1 MSEKQLTLPVIGMTC
16 ANCVAAVERNA
27 KKAEGVTDATVNFAA
42 EKVTV
47 SYDLEKVGGAEVA
60 ADVIARI
67 RRAGYDVPTAEVEL
81 PLLGMTCANCAGT
94 IERRLKKTDGVLEA
108 TVNLA
113 SERAT
118 VRFAPGATT
127 RADLVAAVRRAG
139 YDVVETAAEE
149 DAVDAEAAAREA
161 EIAHQRRRLLVG
173 AAFTLPL
180 FLLSMG
186 RDLGL
191 LGAWAGAM
199 WVDWL
204 FLLLATPVQFY
215 VGWDYYTGA
224 FKSLR
229 NGSAN
234 MDVLVALGSS
244 VAYFYS
250 VAVLLALSAGSM
262 ALGHHLYF
270 ETSAVIITL
279 IVAGKLLEARAKG
292 RTSEAIK
299 KLIGLQPKTARVV
312 RDGVEMD
319 VPVAEVVPGDVLR
332 VRPGEKIPVDGRVVD
347 GRSSVDESMITG
359 ESLPVDK
366 AAGDAVIG
374 ATLNRQGLL
383 TVAAERVG
391 RDSVLSQ
398 IIRMVESA
406 QGSKAPIQRVVDRVA
421 AWFVPAVIVLAL
433 LTFAIWLLAGAGFVP
448 ALLRLIAVLVIA
460 CPCAM
465 GLATPTSIMV
475 GVGKGAE
482 AGILF
487 KNSAA
492 LEQAHRLD
500 AVVLDKTGTITRGE
514 PAVTDVVGSK
524 QYSVSSKQYSVFSRS
539 VGQSESTDALNTDPL
554 NTDLLDTDPLT
565 TDHWLRLAASAE
577 RGSEHPLGEAIV
589 RAAEA
594 RGLALSSPEQFEAIA
609 GHGISAVVDGQRVLV
624 GNRRLMEREGVA
636 LNGLAERAEEM
647 EAAART
653 TMWVAVSVASGEW
666 RVASNGSADSATD
679 HTSASADA
687 DSAGAG
693 AVANT
698 ALATRHLPLATRH
711 PSASEDADSA
721 IAPLTTDHSP
731 LAAVALIGVADT
743 IKDGSAAAVRAL
755 REMGLTVVM
764 LTGDNAATAAAIG
777 REAGIDRVLAGVLPG
792 EKAAY
797 VKQLQAEFSRDG
809 REGRVGMVG
818 DGINDAPALA
828 QADVGFAIGTGTD
841 VAMETADVTL
851 MRGDLR
857 SVPQAI
863 HLSRATMRNIH
874 QNLFWAFGYNV
885 ILIPI
890 AAGVLAPFEWA
901 PSFLRQLSPI
911 LAAGAMAFSS
921 ISVVTNA
928 LRLRGIRL

>member
-1 MSEKQLTLPVIGMTC
+1 MSDKQVTLPVVGMTC
-16 ANCVAAVERNA
+16 ANCVVAVERNA
-27 KKAEGVTDATVNFAA
+27 KKAAGVTDAAVNFAS
-42 EKVTV
+42 ERVTV
-47 SYDLEKVGGAEVA
+47 SYDPDVGGGAQVT
-60 ADVIARI
+60 ADVIDRI

-81 PLLGMTCANCAGT
+81 PLLGMTCANCAAT
-94 IERRLKKTDGVLEA
+94 IERRLKKTDGVVDA
-108 TVNLA
+108 AVNLA

-118 VRFAPGATT
+118 VRYAPGATT
-127 RADLVAAVRRAG
+127 RADLVAAVRAAG
-139 YDVVETAAEE
+139 YDVVEAAQGEE
-149 DAVDAEAAAREA
+149 AVDAEAAAREA
-161 EIAHQRRRLLVG
+161 EIAHQKRRLLVG
-173 AAFTLPL
+173 ALFTLPL

-191 LGAWAGAM
+191 LGSWAGAL

-204 FLLLATPVQFY
+204 FLALATPVQFY

-250 VAVLLALSAGSM
+250 VAVLLFKTAGSH
-262 ALGHHLYF
+262 AIGHHLYF

-279 IVAGKLLEARAKG
+279 IVTGKLLEVRAKG

-299 KLIGLQPKTARVV
+299 KLMGLQPRTARVV
-312 RDGVEMD
+312 RDGAERD
-319 VPVAEVVPGDVLR
+319 IPIAEVVPGDRVL
-332 VRPGEKIPVDGRVVD
+332 VRPGEKIPVDGHVLQ

-374 ATLNRQGLL
+374 ATVNRQGLL
-383 TVAAERVG
+383 TIEAGKVG
-391 RDSVLSQ
+391 RDTVLAQ

-421 AWFVPAVIVLAL
+421 AWFVPAVIGLAV

-492 LEQAHRLD
+492 LEEAHRLN
-500 AVVLDKTGTITRGE
+500 AIVLDKTGTITRGQ
-514 PAVTDVVGSK
+514 PAVTAVVTAPQTVAPQTVAPHDAGPLPT
-524 QYSVSSKQYSVFSRS
+524 
-539 VGQSESTDALNTDPL
+539 GHWPLSTDH
-554 NTDLLDTDPLT
+554 LLQ
-565 TDHWLRLAASAE
+565 LAASAE

-594 RGLALSSPEQFEAIA
+594 RGLALSSPQRFEAVA
-609 GHGISAVVDGQRVLV
+609 GHGIVAEVEGQRVLV
-624 GNRRLMEREGVA
+624 GNQRLLEREGVPPGA
-636 LNGLAERAEEM
+636 GMAERAAAL
-647 EAAART
+647 EAGAQT
-653 TMWVAVSVASGEW
+653 VMWVAV
-666 RVASNGSADSATD
+666 
-679 HTSASADA
+679 
-687 DSAGAG
+687 AGRAAG
-693 AVANT
+693 
-698 ALATRHLPLATRH
+698 
-711 PSASEDADSA
+711 
-721 IAPLTTDHSP
+721 
-731 LAAVALIGVADT
+731 LIGVADT
-743 IKDGSAAAVRAL
+743 IKDGSAEAVRAL
-755 REMGLTVVM
+755 RDLGLTVVM
-764 LTGDNAATAAAIG
+764 LTGDNPATAAAIG

-792 EKAAY
+792 EKAEY
-797 VKQLQAEFSRDG
+797 VRRLQAEFGGGGERGGSVRDG
-809 REGRVGMVG
+809 HVGMVG

-863 HLSRATMRNIH
+863 RLSRATMANIR

-885 ILIPI
+885 VLIPI
-890 AAGVLAPFEWA
+890 AAGVLAPFDWA
-901 PSFLRQLSPI
+901 PDFLRQLSPI

-921 ISVVTNA
+921 ISVVSNA
-928 LRLRGIRL
+928 LRLRRARI

>member
-1 MSEKQLTLPVIGMTC
+1 MSDKQLTLPVIGMTC

-27 KKAEGVTDATVNFAA
+27 KKVEGVTDASVNFAS

-47 SYDLEKVGGAEVA
+47 TYDPAVAGAGQVTGEV
-60 ADVIARI
+60 IERI

-81 PLLGMTCANCAGT
+81 PLLGMTCANCAAT
-94 IERRLKKTDGVLEA
+94 IERRLKKVDGVVEA
-108 TVNLA
+108 SVNLA
-113 SERAT
+113 NERAT
-118 VRFAPGATT
+118 VRYAPGAVT
-127 RADLVAAVRRAG
+127 RADLVAAVRAAG
-139 YDVVETAAEE
+139 YDVVEAAAGEE
-149 DAVDAEAAAREA
+149 PADAEAAAREA
-161 EIAHQRRRLLVG
+161 EIAHQMRRLIVG
-173 AAFTLPL
+173 VIFTLPL

-191 LGAWAGAM
+191 LGAWANAA
-199 WVDWL
+199 WVNWL
-204 FLLLATPVQFY
+204 FLALATPVQFY

-250 VAVLLALSAGSM
+250 VAVLLALTAGRM
-262 ALGHHLYF
+262 TLGHHLYF

-279 IVAGKLLEARAKG
+279 IVTGKLLEARAKG

-312 RDGVEMD
+312 RDGVERD
-319 VPVAEVVPGDVLR
+319 VPVAEVVPGDLLR
-332 VRPGEKIPVDGRVVD
+332 VRPGEKVPVDGRVVD

-366 AAGDAVIG
+366 VAGDAVIG
-374 ATLNRQGLL
+374 ATINRQGLL
-383 TVAAERVG
+383 TVEAGRVG
-391 RDSVLSQ
+391 KDTVLSQ
-398 IIRMVESA
+398 IIRLVEQA

-433 LTFAIWLLAGAGFVP
+433 LTFAVWLVAGAGFVP

-482 AGILF
+482 HGILF

-492 LEQAHRLD
+492 LEEAQRLN
-500 AVVLDKTGTITRGE
+500 AIVLDKTGTITRGE
-514 PAVTDVVGSK
+514 PAVTDVV
-524 QYSVSSKQYSVFSRS
+524 
-539 VGQSESTDALNTDPL
+539 VGAGFKPAPTA
-554 NTDLLDTDPLT
+554 
-565 TDHWLRLAASAE
+565 DHWLRLAASAE

-594 RGLALSSPEQFEAIA
+594 RGLALSQPERFEAVA
-609 GHGISAVVDGQRVLV
+609 GHGVAAVVDGRRVLV
-624 GNRRLMEREGVA
+624 GNRRLMEREGVS
-636 LNGLAERAEEM
+636 LNGLGERAAAL
-647 EAAART
+647 EARART
-653 TMWVAVSVASGEW
+653 TMWLAQDNEAVAV
-666 RVASNGSADSATD
+666 
-679 HTSASADA
+679 
-687 DSAGAG
+687 
-693 AVANT
+693 
-698 ALATRHLPLATRH
+698 
-711 PSASEDADSA
+711 
-721 IAPLTTDHSP
+721 
-731 LAAVALIGVADT
+731 IGVADT
-743 IKDGSAAAVRAL
+743 IKDGSAEAVRAL
-755 REMGLTVVM
+755 HELGLTVVM
-764 LTGDNAATAAAIG
+764 MTGDNQATADAIAA
-777 REAGIDRVLAGVLPG
+777 EVGIDRVFAGVLPG
-792 EKAAY
+792 DKAAY
-797 VKQLQAEFSRDG
+797 VKQLQD
-809 REGRVGMVG
+809 EGLRVGMVG

-828 QADVGFAIGTGTD
+828 QADVGLAIGTGTD

-863 HLSRATMRNIH
+863 HLSRATMRNIR

-885 ILIPI
+885 VLIPI
-890 AAGVLAPFEWA
+890 AAGVLAPFDWA
-901 PSFLRQLSPI
+901 PAFLRQLSPI

-928 LRLRGIRL
+928 LRLRRVTL

>member
-27 KKAEGVTDATVNFAA
+27 KKVEGVTDAAVNFAS

-47 SYDLEKVGGAEVA
+47 TYDPAVSGAA
-60 ADVIARI
+60 AVTNDVIDRI
-67 RRAGYDVPTAEVEL
+67 RRAGYDVPTAEIEL
-81 PLLGMTCANCAGT
+81 PLLGMTCTNCANT
-94 IERRLKKTDGVLEA
+94 IERTLNKVDGVVEA
-108 TVNLA
+108 TVNYA
-113 SERAT
+113 SERAS
-118 VRFAPGATT
+118 VRYAPGATT
-127 RADLVAAVRRAG
+127 RADLVAAVRKAG
-139 YDVVETAAEE
+139 YDVVAPAAD
-149 DAVDAEAAAREA
+149 DADPADAEAAAREA
-161 EIAHQRRRLLVG
+161 EIDHQKKRLLVG
-173 AAFTLPL
+173 VIFTLPL

-191 LGAWAGAM
+191 LGAWANAL

-204 FLLLATPVQFY
+204 FFFLATPVQFY

-224 FKSLR
+224 YKSLR

-250 VAVLLALSAGSM
+250 VAVLLAKTSGSM

-312 RDGVEMD
+312 RGGVELD
-319 VPVAEVVPGDVLR
+319 IPVAEVVVGDLLR
-332 VRPGEKIPVDGRVVD
+332 VRPGEKMPVDGRVVD

-359 ESLPVDK
+359 ESLPVSK
-366 AAGDAVIG
+366 KTGDAVIG
-374 ATLNRQGLL
+374 ATINRQGLL
-383 TVAAERVG
+383 TIEAGKVG
-391 RDSVLSQ
+391 KDTVLSQ
-398 IIRMVESA
+398 IIRMVEQA

-421 AWFVPAVIVLAL
+421 AWFVPAVILIAL
-433 LTFAIWLLAGAGFVP
+433 ITFAVWFIAGAGFVP

-482 AGILF
+482 YGILF

-492 LEQAHRLD
+492 LEEAQRLG
-500 AVVLDKTGTITRGE
+500 AIVLDKTGTITRGQ
-514 PAVTDVVGSK
+514 PAVTDVITNDEL
-524 QYSVSSKQYSVFSRS
+524 RITN
-539 VGQSESTDALNTDPL
+539 EEEA
-554 NTDLLDTDPLT
+554 
-565 TDHWLRLAASAE
+565 LRLAAAAE

-589 RAAEA
+589 REAEM
-594 RGLALSSPEQFEAIA
+594 RGLDAPQPEAFEAIA
-609 GHGISAVVDGQRVLV
+609 GHGIAATVEGLRVLV
-624 GNRRLMEREGVA
+624 GNRRLMEREEVR
-636 LNGLAERAEEM
+636 LNGLAPRAEAL

-653 TMWVAVSVASGEW
+653 TMWVAIDGE
-666 RVASNGSADSATD
+666 AT
-679 HTSASADA
+679 
-687 DSAGAG
+687 G
-693 AVANT
+693 
-698 ALATRHLPLATRH
+698 
-711 PSASEDADSA
+711 
-721 IAPLTTDHSP
+721 
-731 LAAVALIGVADT
+731 LIGVADT
-743 IKDGSAAAVRAL
+743 IKEGSADAVKAL
-755 REMGLTVVM
+755 HDMGLQVIM
-764 LTGDNAATAAAIG
+764 MTGDNQATAEAIA
-777 REAGIDRVLAGVLPG
+777 REVGIDRVFAGVLPG
-792 EKAAY
+792 EKADY
-797 VKQLQAEFSRDG
+797 VKQLQS
-809 REGRVGMVG
+809 EGLRVGMVG

-828 QADVGFAIGTGTD
+828 QADVGLAIGTGTD

-863 HLSRATMRNIH
+863 HLSKATMTNIR

-885 ILIPI
+885 VLIPI
-890 AAGVLAPFEWA
+890 AAGVLAPFAWA
-901 PSFLRQLSPI
+901 PAFLRELSPI

-921 ISVVTNA
+921 ISVVSNA
-928 LRLRGIRL
+928 LRLRSVKL